1 MNFNEINESIHNLKS
16 DFTIEKYFELSNDLN
31 NIRNS
36 KLDLYYSIFR
46 NNFCILSS
54 DDDMDFETMSNF
66 KMKLISTLYEQ
77 CKEINKEYK
86 SLKNQLD
93 QVYFENKIIN

>member
-1 MNFNEINESIHNLKS
+1 
-16 DFTIEKYFELSNDLN
+16 
-31 NIRNS
+31 
-36 KLDLYYSIFR
+36 
-46 NNFCILSS
+46 
-54 DDDMDFETMSNF
+54 MDFETMSNF